1 MEKRLKK
8 QGMSIKSLMVIYIA
22 FILIAMLFFSV
33 MSYYN
38 IKEQERTLISNAK
51 SQLNYLTDRLDVGT
65 EAVRYSVANLLENPE
80 LRGYQRIAEM
90 ATTERVRG
98 KKQVIDEAQKMI
110 SSSQTLSAVD
120 VYWPKMDTLIS
131 INQGVEHEYAK
142 QLRGEILEVDR
153 SGWYHMGKQSLSYI
167 NFSPYVA
174 SEQRAINYDFMM
186 VGKLK
191 QNFIYNLLEQ
201 FSTNADVKTFFSFGN
216 NERITIETIPVEIE
230 SFLDASQSEKLMNSS
245 TEIQMSTTKN
255 YVLLSHYNKNLKS
268 YLTTYINIDTF
279 SSQTTSILWRTLIF
293 LLFLLLGAISVL
305 VFFYFS
311 YFKNL
316 SILIKSLKQAGKG
329 AYSYRIQSKDNN
341 EFQFVFDSFNDMASK
356 TEQLIERIETETRLK
371 EDAEYRQ
378 LQTQINPHFL
388 YNNFNFITTMA
399 ETSPQSVIAM
409 SRHLAQYYRYIT
421 DKNFQSVT
429 LEQELRLSE
438 TFLTIMSLRKAIDCI
453 VDYPEEIANEPFM
466 FLLVQPLVENAIFHG
481 IEKRFGSHQV
491 AIFVTIK
498 DEQIT
503 VEVID
508 DGKGL
513 TSAEVEALEQ
523 SIIQE
528 KPNQEGSIGLWNVN
542 QRLINT
548 YGPESRL
555 RIKQGSALSIY
566 GLTVSFTFKRK

>member
-1 MEKRLKK
+1 MKK
-8 QGMSIKSLMVIYIA
+8 QGMSIKSLMIIYIA

-51 SQLNYLTDRLDVGT
+51 SQLNYLSDRLDVGT
-65 EAVRYSVANLLENPE
+65 EAVRYSVANLLENPK
-80 LRGYQRIAEM
+80 LRGYQRISDM
-90 ATTERVRG
+90 GTTERVRG
-98 KKQVIDEAQKMI
+98 KKQVIEEAQKLI

-120 VYWPKMDTLIS
+120 VFWPEMDALIS
-131 INQGVEHEYAK
+131 INQGVEHGYAK

-153 SGWYHMGKQSLSYI
+153 SGWYHIGKQSLSYI

-174 SEQRAINYDFMM
+174 SKQRATNYDFMV

-191 QNFIYNLLEQ
+191 QNFIYKLLEQ

-216 NERITIETIPVEIE
+216 NERIAIENIPSEIE
-230 SFLDASQSEKLMNSS
+230 SFLDTQQAEKLMNSS
-245 TEIQMSTTKN
+245 SDIQMSTTKN
-255 YVLLSHYNKNLKS
+255 YVLLSHYNRNLKS
-268 YLTTYINIDTF
+268 YLTTYINMNAF

-329 AYSYRIQSKDNN
+329 EYSYRIQTKDNN
-341 EFQFVFDSFNDMASK
+341 EFQFVFDSFNDMASQ

-409 SRHLAQYYRYIT
+409 SRQLAEYYRYIT
-421 DKNFQSVT
+421 DKNLQSVT

-438 TFLTIMSLRKAIDCI
+438 TFLTIMSLRKSIDCI

-481 IEKRFGSHQV
+481 IEKRFGSQQV
-491 AIFVTIK
+491 AIFASIKEDFITI
-498 DEQIT
+498 D
-503 VEVID
+503 VID

-513 TSAEVEALEQ
+513 TSDEIAILEKK
-523 SIIQE
+523 IMQE

-548 YGPESRL
+548 YGQESRL
-555 RIKQGSALSIY
+555 RIKQGSVLSAY